1 MGDDGGI
8 TLHSPKIAAKSTA
21 QEVRDYVE
29 EDKDYRIEYG
39 EPWALGLARR
49 CYDMAGGNLL
59 HLPFSG
65 GAWDQ
70 DDTLMYLIG
79 IAWRAWYVY
88 KFMPANEMKWTEDDA
103 DFIAWVADEEND
115 G

>member
-1 MGDDGGI
+1 M
-8 TLHSPKIAAKSTA
+8 
-21 QEVRDYVE
+21 
-29 EDKDYRIEYG
+29 EYG

-49 CYDMAGGNLL
+49 CYDMASGKLL

-79 IAWRAWYVY
+79 IAWRAWYVF
-88 KFMPANEMKWTEDDA
+88 KFIPANEGIDWTEDDG
-103 DFIAWVADEEND
+103 DFIAWVADEKED